1 MVCPICSEQ
10 MVTLLQLNRHLD
22 DVHCEVE
29 EEEKDDVK
37 TWFRKRVLKAKQQFQ
52 PVTALNQKLKGLDI
66 FESNAPS
73 TPSPPSNGLAVFSN
87 GGGGGNPT
95 PKAPQQDSRDPD
107 ELVTRAH
114 WQRTSAND
122 FCLEP
127 ACRRPLGVVNGCVNC
142 RKCGKLFCEEHTMY
156 QIKLS
161 RSAQHE
167 PVRGFWCRVC
177 ETCFKSRDGYNDHNA
192 PVRDHAQAFF
202 ATRRKTV
209 DRVYLEVTRLEKR
222 LTKLTQLL
230 TNPPEAD
237 TSSGSFLWP
246 VGILKNQRRELEQ
259 KVVAWEDDAGV
270 TNCPYCNQAFSK
282 LGIRK
287 HHCRLCGKVVCGG
300 SGAGCSNEVGF
311 EVKNVNSTLSEKP
324 TSNTSLDVRIC
335 KECRFTVFSKKDFAA
350 DVSHLPPEAKAYS
363 SLVQFEQGILA
374 MMPRFQNLTILQ
386 NPHITPSQAQAS
398 EATRTRKRLL
408 DAFSQYENAA
418 KRILALE
425 AKTQTEKVLRRNVYV
440 KAAGFLQMHM
450 LPLKALPKVMEKR
463 KEAKKGGAAG
473 MIMEVRSGLTSGASS
488 ISGVGVNGGAGEGG
502 GGEMEKDAEEKR
514 LQEQLMVLEEQ
525 KFLVEGM
532 VGEAKRYR
540 RFEEVGV
547 LERSLRELEEEIERV
562 KGEVQDL
569 VEEGSDF

>member
-1 MVCPICSEQ
+1 MACPICSEQ

-22 DVHCEVE
+22 DVHGEVE

-52 PVTALNQKLKGLDI
+52 PVAALNQKLKGLDI
-66 FESNAPS
+66 FESNATL
-73 TPSPPSNGLAVFSN
+73 TPSPPSNGLAVCVN
-87 GGGGGNPT
+87 GGGGNPT
-95 PKAPQQDSRDPD
+95 QKAPQHDLRDPD

-177 ETCFKSRDGYNDHNA
+177 ETCFKSREGYNDHNA
-192 PVRDHAQAFF
+192 PVRDHTQAFF

-230 TNPPEAD
+230 TNPPEVDA
-237 TSSGSFLWP
+237 SNGSFLWP
-246 VGILKNQRRELEQ
+246 VGILKNQKRLLEQ

-270 TNCPYCNQAFSK
+270 TNCPYCKQTFSK

-287 HHCRLCGKVVCGG
+287 HHCRLCGKVVCGD
-300 SGAGCSNEVGF
+300 SRTECSSEVGL
-311 EVKNVNSTLSEKP
+311 EVTNGNKVNSALSEKP
-324 TSNTSLDVRIC
+324 TNDTSLDIRIC
-335 KECRFTVFSKKDFAA
+335 KECNFTVFSKKDFAA
-350 DVSHLPPEAKAYS
+350 DVSYLPPEAKAYS
-363 SLVQFEQGILA
+363 SLIQFEQGILA
-374 MMPRFQNLTILQ
+374 MMPRFQNLLTILQ
-386 NPHITPSQAQAS
+386 NPHINPSQAQVS

-425 AKTQTEKVLRRNVYV
+425 AKTQTEHVLRKNVYV
-440 KAAGFLQMHM
+440 KAAGLLQMHM

-463 KEAKKGGAAG
+463 KEARKGEAVG
-473 MIMEVRSGLTSGASS
+473 MIMEVGSGVASGASS
-488 ISGVGVNGGAGEGG
+488 ISGVEVNGGGK
-502 GGEMEKDAEEKR
+502 GGEVGNDAEEKR
-514 LQEQLMVLEEQ
+514 LKEQLMVLEEQ
-525 KFLVEGM
+525 RFLVGGM
-532 VGEAKRYR
+532 VGEAKRCR

-547 LERSLRELEEEIERV
+547 LERSLRELEEEIGKV
-562 KGEVQDL
+562 KQEVQDL
-569 VEEGSDF
+569 EEESDFD